1 MKQTSRIKNLSF
13 IIAALFAVSGCSK
26 TLLKE
31 TNPSEVTTDF
41 LYSTAD
47 GLRAAV
53 TGLYTIERAINSDSY
68 GQGSAF
74 ALIMGD
80 GGTDIDFDMSSY
92 PELAYY
98 RTDLDLTTDAPVS
111 WWWSMWYKV
120 VERTNSI
127 ITYGQKDA
135 IDYTTKKSILR
146 EAYVY
151 RAYAYFWL
159 LRKYDNIWLDT
170 IPTTSDNVDGRTFSV
185 AKQSDVY
192 ALINSDLDS
201 AISYYGDDWTVVP
214 GRFNQG
220 VARLLKADVAL
231 WQQDY
236 QTAATQADDI
246 INSGKFSLVDPSQV
260 FTQDG
265 RDDTKESMY
274 VMQFDQ
280 FAIGGGAF
288 HRQPLIFTSAYRL
301 VPGCTGAVD
310 DGGYGWGRMFPN
322 TYLISLYDSAYD
334 KRLNDY
340 WQLYYTYNNPNYNFG
355 NVNYNFGDTLKYGD
369 NSQLTKTNFFNN
381 ANIGCKK
388 YRDYTQ
394 GPTVTKHY
402 NNIYIYRY
410 PQVLLIAAE
419 AYMHLGDDDKA
430 LGYINQIRQSRI
442 SSDDPNQLLTTIN
455 QQDIL
460 DEYARELAFE
470 GQRWFLLKRLGLLV
484 PRVQMYGGEPS
495 FRGVPAPNPLYFSA
509 RTNIQ
514 PYHVRW
520 PIPQSS
526 LDAMGGFPQ
535 NPGYK

>member
-1 MKQTSRIKNLSF
+1 MKQSFSIKNISIL
-13 IIAALFAVSGCSK
+13 IAAIFAFSGCSK
-26 TLLKE
+26 SLLTEK
-31 TNPSEVTTDF
+31 NPSQVTTDF
-41 LYSTAD
+41 LYNTPD

-53 TGLYTIERAINSDSY
+53 TGLYTIERAINSDNY

-74 ALIMGD
+74 GLIMGD
-80 GGTDIDFDMSSY
+80 GGTDLDFNSTSY

-120 VERTNSI
+120 IERTNSI

-170 IPTTSDNVDGRTFSV
+170 IPTTSSNVDGRV
-185 AKQSDVY
+185 YAPAKQSDVY

-201 AISYYGDDWTVVP
+201 AISYYGSDWSVVP

-231 WQQDY
+231 WLQDY
-236 QTAATQADDI
+236 QTAATQSDAI
-246 INSGKFSLVDPSQV
+246 INSGAFALVDPTLV

-265 RDDTKESMY
+265 RDNTKESMY

-280 FAIGGGAF
+280 FAIGGGDF

-301 VPGCTGAVD
+301 VPGCIGSVD
-310 DGGYGWGRMFPN
+310 NGGYGWGRIFPN
-322 TYLISLYDSAYD
+322 TYLIGLYNPTTD
-334 KRLNDY
+334 KRLNAY
-340 WQLYYTYNNPNYNFG
+340 WQLYYTYNNPSYNFSSTR
-355 NVNYNFGDTLKYGD
+355 YKFGDTLKYGD
-369 NSQLTKTNFFNN
+369 NSQLTATNFFTN
-381 ANIGCKK
+381 ANVSCKK

-394 GPTVTKHY
+394 APTVTKHY
-402 NNIYIYRY
+402 NNIYMYRY

-419 AYMHLGDDDKA
+419 AYMNLGNNTKA
-430 LGYINQIRQSRI
+430 LSYINQIRKSRI
-442 SSDDPNQLLTTIN
+442 LATDPNQLLTTIN
-455 QQDIL
+455 QNAIL
-460 DEYARELAFE
+460 DEYARELSFE

-484 PRVQMYGGEPS
+484 QRVQMYGGEPT
-495 FRGVPAPNPLYFSA
+495 FRGVAAPSPLYFSA
-509 RTNIQ
+509 RTNIK

-526 LDAMGGFPQ
+526 RDAMGGYPQ
-535 NPGYK
+535 NPGY